1 MRAALIRASF
11 LALLLTGTSCSGAA
25 MDTSKAFPD
34 DTRAAEL
41 AAAAAQG
48 DAAQVAALVRQGA
61 DPNAAGDKGVSPLQ
75 FALLAGNREGMRAL
89 LDAGADPNRPGLG
102 GATAMH
108 MAAIADDPA
117 YLRLLLEHGGDPNA
131 RHGETGATPLAG
143 ATGPRTDAQ
152 FRMLL
157 DAGADPDIADR
168 TGNTPLHAAAKINA
182 GAHVIAL
189 LEEGA
194 SPNARNAQDAT
205 FQPYFFRTRDDVL
218 SADARAHRS
227 AVVAWLRANGIPL
240 EAGTPASP

>member
-1 MRAALIRASF
+1 MRAALIRTSF
-11 LALLLTGTSCSGAA
+11 LALLLSGTSCSGAA

-48 DAAQVAALVRQGA
+48 DGGRVDTLVRQGA
-61 DPNAAGDKGVSPLQ
+61 DPNAAGDKGVNPLQ
-75 FALLAGNREGMRAL
+75 FALLAQNRDGMRAL

-108 MAAIADDPA
+108 MAAVADDPD

-131 RHGETGATPLAG
+131 RHGQTGATPLAG

-157 DAGADPDIADR
+157 EAGADPDLADR
-168 TGNTPLHAAAKINA
+168 SGNTALHAAAMINA
-182 GAHVIAL
+182 GAHLRLL
-189 LEEGA
+189 LERGTDPQA
-194 SPNARNAQDAT
+194 KNAQGET
-205 FQPYFFRTRDDVL
+205 FQPYYFRTDDAVLNAQARDD
-218 SADARAHRS
+218 RE
-227 AVVAWLRANGIPL
+227 AVRAWLREHDVPL
-240 EAGTPASP
+240 ETASGG